1 MRSEAHLVGACY
13 AGALPLEAGLTMKGD
28 IVRTHIL
35 AAIALLT
42 ICLFASGQT
51 APQGAWQVTGIGGA
65 GGMYTPT
72 ISPYDP
78 NLMFLSCDMS
88 GSYRSAD
95 GGKSWQLIHYKQLRQ
110 SLRCRPAF
118 TKDMI
123 FWAEEGTLKYSKDK
137 GVTWTAVEFQG
148 GAPWKDTITN
158 IAALDAKMVL
168 VGAETGVWSVDTV
181 GEGKGGAKYK
191 ELAKGKC
198 AGLALVGITFF
209 AAVPAKGGQGAR
221 VLVSTVAD
229 EGYLRITW
237 KSEIPM
243 PQAGENAITA
253 LAGGCVKGKELSPA
267 NACLYVTVENVG
279 ILKSAD
285 AGKTW
290 DIVAKWQEQRD
301 ILVPQ
306 GQTEVAYASQEN
318 KHEVWRTDDGGKTWK
333 GIFHL
338 TGDSKNVDVAWD
350 QTYLHWDY
358 SISHLGIGIDPNDPN
373 VVMMTSEGDFY
384 RSNDGGK
391 KWFQCQNEPVGVKSG
406 DRGFRYKSI
415 GVEVTSLWGYYFDPN
430 DPNRQ
435 YIAYTDIGFT
445 RSVDKGATWISA
457 VKGCP
462 WSNTFYELAFDPYV
476 KGRIYAACSQRHD
489 IPHWTHLD
497 ANKGQKG
504 GVCVSDDY
512 ATTWSVL
519 GKGLP
524 ELPCTSIAVDPK
536 SPKNKLTLY
545 TTLYEGGVY
554 KSTDGGATWVK
565 KSKGLGN
572 PGNLH
577 AIRIRIHPKSGN
589 LYCMITAFRKGE
601 TFPGVG
607 GLWMSKDGG
616 ENWTDLTAKHKFPR
630 PTDFAIDP
638 GDEKTIYINASTIS
652 GASVGGIYKTVDGG
666 KEWKRLLSDE
676 DFGKWCAPSYYEGS
690 TVNLNPDDP
699 KIVYVGTESH
709 GLWYSTDAGKT
720 WKVYESFPFGSPQNV
735 AFDPANH
742 KKVVVTSFGGGA
754 WRGAALPEGAESTG
768 AKSVKSA
775 KGKN

>member
-1 MRSEAHLVGACY
+1 MRQHIMM
-13 AGALPLEAGLTMKGD
+13 ALA
-28 IVRTHIL
+28 
-35 AAIALLT
+35 
-42 ICLFASGQT
+42 LFAMACCVSAQATGKDT
-51 APQGAWQVTGIGGA
+51 WTVTGIGGA

-72 ISPYDP
+72 ISPFDP

-88 GSYRSAD
+88 GTYRSSD
-95 GGKSWQLIHYKQLRQ
+95 GGKSWQLIHYMQLRT

-118 TKDMI
+118 TKDAI

-137 GVTWTAVEFQG
+137 GVTWTAVEFAG

-158 IAALDAKMVL
+158 IAALDAKTVL
-168 VGAETGVWSVDTV
+168 VGATGGVWSVDTV
-181 GEGKGGAKYK
+181 DEGKAGAKYK
-191 ELAKGKC
+191 ELATGKC
-198 AGLALVGITFF
+198 GGLALVGQTFY
-209 AAVPAKGGQGAR
+209 AAVPAKGGRGAR
-221 VLVSTVAD
+221 ILVSTVAN
-229 EGYLRITW
+229 EGYLKITW
-237 KSEIPM
+237 RSEFPV

-253 LAGGCVKGKELSPA
+253 LAAASA
-267 NACLYVTVENVG
+267 NAKESGQAAVCIYATADSVG

-285 AGKTW
+285 SGKTW
-290 DIVAKWQEQRD
+290 SVVARWQEQRD

-306 GQTEVAYASQEN
+306 GQTEVAYASQEGQ
-318 KHEVWRTDDGGKTWK
+318 HEVWRTDDGGKTWK
-333 GIFHL
+333 SIFHM
-338 TGDSKNVDVAWD
+338 TGNNKNVDVAWD

-358 SISHLGIGIDPNDPN
+358 SISHLGIGIDSNDPN

-391 KWFQCQNEPVGVKSG
+391 KWFQCQNEAVGVKEG
-406 DRGFRYKSI
+406 DPGFRFKSI

-430 DPNRQ
+430 DANRQ
-435 YIAYTDIGFT
+435 YIAYTDIGFI
-445 RSVDKGATWISA
+445 RSVDKGATWMSA
-457 VKGCP
+457 VEGCP
-462 WSNTFYELAFDPYV
+462 WSNTYYEIAFDPYV

-512 ATTWSVL
+512 GATWNVL

-536 SPKNKLTLY
+536 SPREKLTLY

-565 KSKGLGN
+565 KSNGLGN

-607 GLWMSKDGG
+607 GLWVSKDGG
-616 ENWTDLTAKHKFPR
+616 ESWNDLAAQHKFPR
-630 PTDFAIDP
+630 PTDFAISP
-638 GDEKTIYINASTIS
+638 VDENTIYINASTIS
-652 GASVGGIYKTVDGG
+652 GASVGGIYKTTDGG
-666 KEWKRLLSDE
+666 KEWKRLLTDA

-690 TVNLNPDDP
+690 TVNLHPDDP

-735 AFDPANH
+735 AFEPTDH
-742 KKVVVTSFGGGA
+742 KKMVVTTFGGGA
-754 WRGAALPEGAESTG
+754 WRGAYLPAAVTAGG
-768 AKSVKSA
+768 AKGAKSA
-775 KGKN
+775 KGKD